1 MPAAT
6 CPSIPPAVE
15 AYILLATI
23 ISLARA
29 NNTNQREANNKLI
42 IRWASI
48 FRLIVWIVRLDGLAL
63 AAPKSSSPRTIPPG
77 YRIQCVGSGSAL
89 DRRAEYADI
98 RGRAGR
104 RGIVQRT
111 QSTA

>member
-42 IRWASI
+42 IR
-48 FRLIVWIVRLDGLAL
+48 
-63 AAPKSSSPRTIPPG
+63 
-77 YRIQCVGSGSAL
+77 
-89 DRRAEYADI
+89 
-98 RGRAGR
+98 
-104 RGIVQRT
+104 
-111 QSTA
+111 